1 MIHSLSWSA
10 FLRRVS
16 MSEPEAGVSEVARVL
31 ASIAAALPAA
41 TRQQLSALL
50 SHTIAAPTRSQLR
63 ARRLGLVCELVSAPG
78 KLSVEDYTRLRTQRA
93 AEDWPAAS
101 TLIEH
106 FGVLGLALRLQI
118 EGHGSHPI
126 RSSHRSLGTPRGGA
140 YSREEVMIAIQRAGD
155 VVGGIPSLS
164 EYLEIRRL
172 LVAHARVTGNQ
183 RPRLPDK
190 SVITRLFDSYRD
202 AARATARWAQT

>member
-1 MIHSLSWSA
+1 
-10 FLRRVS
+10 

-50 SHTIAAPTRSQLR
+50 SHSIAAPTHSQIR

-78 KLSVEDYTRLRTQRA
+78 KLSVEDYTRLRAQRA

-106 FGVLGLALRLQI
+106 FGSWPTVLGLALRLQI

-140 YSREEVMIAIQRAGD
+140 YSREEVMIAIQRAGG

-164 EYLEIRRL
+164 EYLEIRRVL
-172 LVAHARVTGNQ
+172 AAHALLTGNQ

-190 SVITRLFDSYRD
+190 HVITRLFDSYRD